1 MKGVGLWFMV
11 SVEQD
16 LHRIQRSDAMDSFVQ
31 RHASS
36 VIGKLSGFDRL
47 LFRGTLR
54 RLASAK
60 GLFSYLWM
68 LKVLLKDFG
77 DWSANLTKQVRD
89 SAEQVAR
96 QAGRPILYVSDSS
109 LRKEELARQIARRDG
124 IDRGLVCM
132 LTAVEPCCS
141 YDINRNRAT
150 KKLELVPR
158 HRKCLHLYHY
168 SIDPVLGF
176 MHARLQT
183 WLPFNL
189 KVCINGRE
197 WLSRQMDRA
206 GISYVRQ
213 ENCFTRVSDPAAAQA
228 LLDEQLKS
236 DWPKLLEKVHAAVHP
251 GYEQLFGPSS
261 SVAVER
267 YWSVDQSEWATDV
280 MFKDAPSLAG
290 LYPRLIGQG
299 IRTLGS
305 RDVMRFLGHRVPA
318 THGGV
323 NGHFAGEVVS
333 DVKQRAEGL
342 RIKHR
347 VNSNSVKMYDKHGS
361 VLRVE
366 TTINDAGQFKVYR
379 GTQAEPDKLAWRQ
392 MRKGV
397 ADLHRRAQVSQASN
411 QRYMETMAAV
421 EQTSSV
427 GESLS
432 PVCRAITCQ
441 GRRVRALRPFD
452 AGDMQLLEAVSRGE
466 FAIKGFRNRDIR
478 QLLCGPDESKD
489 ITTLRRHSGQ
499 ITRKLRL
506 LRAHGLIKKV
516 PRTHRYLLSDKGT
529 NLITVLLATRDADA
543 KRLIAAAA

>member
-1 MKGVGLWFMV
+1 
-11 SVEQD
+11 
-16 LHRIQRSDAMDSFVQ
+16 MDSFVQ

-36 VIGKLSGFDRL
+36 VIGTLSGFDRL

-77 DWSANLTKQVRD
+77 DWSQDLTRQVRD
-89 SAEQVAR
+89 CAEQVVR
-96 QAGRPILYVSDSS
+96 EAGRPILYLRDSS
-109 LRKEELARQIARRDG
+109 LRKEELARRIARRDG

-150 KKLELVPR
+150 RKLELVPR
-158 HRKCLHLYHY
+158 QRKCLHLYHY
-168 SIDPVLGF
+168 RIDPVFGF

-189 KVCINGRE
+189 KLCINGRE
-197 WLSRQMDRA
+197 WLSRQMDQA
-206 GISYVRQ
+206 GIGYLRR
-213 ENCFTRVSDPAAAQA
+213 ENCFTRLSDPLAAQT
-228 LLDEQLKS
+228 LLDEQLNS
-236 DWPKLLEKVHAAVHP
+236 DWPKLLEAVHQVVHP
-251 GYEQLFGPSS
+251 GYQALFGPSS
-261 SVAVER
+261 AVPVDR

-280 MFKDAPSLAG
+280 MFKDALSLAA

-318 THGGV
+318 SHGGV
-323 NGHFAGEVVS
+323 NGHFSGEVVS
-333 DVKQRAEGL
+333 DVKQRPEGMRL
-342 RIKHR
+342 KHR
-347 VNSNSVKMYDKHGS
+347 VNGNSVKMYDKQGS
-361 VLRVE
+361 ILRVE
-366 TTINDAGQFKVYR
+366 TTINDAAQFKVYR
-379 GTQAEPDKLAWRQ
+379 GTEAEPDKRLWRP

-411 QRYMETMAAV
+411 GRYLEAMAAV
-421 EQTSSV
+421 EQTLSV
-427 GESLS
+427 GQSLG
-432 PVCRAITCQ
+432 PVCRPITYA
-441 GRRVRALRPFD
+441 GARVRALRPFD
-452 AGDMQLLEAVSRGE
+452 AGDMTLLEAVSRGE
-466 FAIKGFRNRDIR
+466 FAIRGFRNRDIR
-478 QLLCGPDESKD
+478 ALLFGPDQD
-489 ITTLRRHSGQ
+489 TDTATLRRRRSGQ

-529 NLITVLLATRDADA
+529 NLITVLLAARDADA
-543 KRLIAAAA
+543 KRLTAMAA